1 MLPMTTLVGFARY
14 GGLVFTSS
22 CTNKDAHLW
31 VGVGLWLLD
40 TTRRGSA
47 TVPHTGVGWSIVSM
61 TEVEPG

>member
-1 MLPMTTLVGFARY
+1 MTTLVDFARY

-47 TVPHTGVGWSIVSM
+47 TVPHPGAEWSRVSM
-61 TEVEPG
+61 IEAELK